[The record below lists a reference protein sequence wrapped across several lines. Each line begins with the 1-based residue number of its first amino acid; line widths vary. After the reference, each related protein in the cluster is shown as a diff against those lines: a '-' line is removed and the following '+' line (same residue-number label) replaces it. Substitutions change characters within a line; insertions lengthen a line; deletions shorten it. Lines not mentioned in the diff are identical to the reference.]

1 MDRKLLPE
9 YHKQFVTLID
19 AMTEENGFDL
29 DKIIAPLAEL
39 CKVFRMCKGVT
50 SFYKSLADEKTG
62 LGEHFVCY
70 DNGIKGKVAYRRR
83 KVTKT
88 MTVIETVI
96 YMPEG
101 EAPLDDE
108 ETEKLE
114 IVVRALQS
122 FVARNRL
129 ETLNEK
135 LTFFDDAGYL
145 NTRAFMRFINQR
157 NEDHTLSEYAAL
169 RFNLRHFGI
178 VNRDIGRRYGD
189 IVMRK
194 YFDILT
200 DTVGESGIV
209 CRMGGDNFI
218 IAVRKKLLDK
228 VIELLKGTPVIYDLN
243 RTKRVMIVADAGIL
257 IIPEDFRFSGTDDIM
272 DKMNA
277 ALQEAKS
284 GVKENIVFFDDR
296 MIVDKEK
303 KMLIQ
308 QYFPKAMKDKDIKV
322 FYQPKVDI
330 RTGEIVGAEAL
341 CRWFRDGKIIPPMEF
356 IPVLEQGSDICNL
369 DFYMLNEV
377 CGDIRRWLDEGKKVV
392 RISVNLSR
400 KHMMDIDLLERIFG
414 VINNNEV
421 PPKYIE
427 IELTETTTDVEF
439 LDLKRVVNGLQQ
451 AGIYTS
457 VDDFGMGYSSLN
469 LIREI
474 PWNVLKVDRSFLP
487 VEGDNKQSTRSIMF
501 KYVVAMAN
509 EMGLECLAE
518 GVETKQQVDILKAN
532 NCEIAQ
538 GFFFDR
544 PLPVED
550 FEKRLDASRYNIED
564 GSLNV

>member
-356 IPVLEQGSDICNL
+356 IPVLEQGSDICTL

>member
-1 MDRKLLPE
+1 
-9 YHKQFVTLID
+9 
-19 AMTEENGFDL
+19 
-29 DKIIAPLAEL
+29 
-39 CKVFRMCKGVT
+39 
-50 SFYKSLADEKTG
+50 
-62 LGEHFVCY
+62 
-70 DNGIKGKVAYRRR
+70 
-83 KVTKT
+83 
-88 MTVIETVI
+88 
-96 YMPEG
+96 
-101 EAPLDDE
+101 
-108 ETEKLE
+108 
-114 IVVRALQS
+114 
-122 FVARNRL
+122 
-129 ETLNEK
+129 
-135 LTFFDDAGYL
+135 
-145 NTRAFMRFINQR
+145 
-157 NEDHTLSEYAAL
+157 
-169 RFNLRHFGI
+169 
-178 VNRDIGRRYGD
+178 
-189 IVMRK
+189 
-194 YFDILT
+194 
-200 DTVGESGIV
+200 
-209 CRMGGDNFI
+209 MGGDNFI

-272 DKMNA
+272 DKVNA

-341 CRWFRDGKIIPPMEF
+341 CRWFRDGKMIPPMEF
-356 IPVLEQGSDICNL
+356 IPVLEQGADICAL

-377 CGDIRRWLDEGKKVV
+377 CGDIRRWLDEGRKVV

-400 KHMMDIDLLERIFG
+400 KHMMDIDLLGRIIG
-414 VINNNEV
+414 VINKNEV

-451 AGIYTS
+451 AGVYTS